1 LPSYDFSDAVVLVTG
16 AARGQGR
23 AHATAFARNG
33 ADIVAADAP
42 GELSSTQYDVADA
55 ETLAETV
62 RQVRET
68 GSRAMGLE
76 LDVRD
81 EDAVEGVV
89 DEAVAR
95 FGRIDVLINNAAIG
109 ESGPLAEIPME
120 RLRHNFDTNVFGTI
134 ELTQTVLEG
143 MLERGNGRIIIFSSV
158 GGKLVIPYFG
168 AYHMTKFAL
177 EAAAESFRGEL
188 DHHDIAVSV
197 IEPGAINTGFNERM
211 NATKYKWFDE
221 NAHLGADMD
230 RVTKYE
236 AALTRTQHPTDSV
249 TRAVIHAVESTK
261 PKTRYVRPLWPYA
274 PMLWLATAIPGRL
287 RDWVLRKMAG
297 V

>member
-1 LPSYDFSDAVVLVTG
+1 VLVTG

-95 FGRIDVLINNAAIG
+95 FGRIDVLINNAAIWTVRDAVELSE
-109 ESGPLAEIPME
+109 ESWDETIDVNLKGTWLCAKHVARHVRARGGGGRIVNVASIGGLVGTAASAHYAAAKHGVVGLTKTLALELAEHDVTVNAVCPTGVDTPMIE
-120 RLRHNFDTNVFGTI
+120 GIVEHVGEEAMQEVSDFTGSMNVI
-134 ELTQTVLEG
+134 DDQ
-143 MLERGNGRIIIFSSV
+143 
-158 GGKLVIPYFG
+158 LVPP
-168 AYHMTKFAL
+168 
-177 EAAAESFRGEL
+177 E
-188 DHHDIAVSV
+188 AVS
-197 IEPGAINTGFNERM
+197 GACLWL
-211 NATKYKWFDE
+211 ASE
-221 NAHLGADMD
+221 N
-230 RVTKYE
+230 
-236 AALTRTQHPTDSV
+236 
-249 TRAVIHAVESTK
+249 
-261 PKTRYVRPLWPYA
+261 TRYVTGTAVPVDA
-274 PMLWLATAIPGRL
+274 GALA
-287 RDWVLRKMAG
+287 K
-297 V
+297 